1 MIAIILSTLGFGG
14 LLYGFSDAGNDGWSS
29 TPVVTTLAVGA
40 IALILFVWREMKTD
54 NPMLEFR
61 IFKYN
66 MFTLTT
72 LINVIVTMA
81 MYAGM
86 ILPPIYLQQIR
97 GFTPVESGLLML
109 PGAILMG
116 IMSPITGRSSI
127 RLAQDGWLLSV
138 WGLRSLRR
146 GNSVI

>member
-1 MIAIILSTLGFGG
+1 MEHYDWRVLFYMILPFSIIATLIGVFFLKNVTEVSRPKLDMIAIILSTLGFGG

-40 IALILFVWREMKTD
+40 IALIPVCMAEMKTD

-81 MYAGM
+81 MYA
-86 ILPPIYLQQIR
+86 
-97 GFTPVESGLLML
+97 
-109 PGAILMG
+109 
-116 IMSPITGRSSI
+116 
-127 RLAQDGWLLSV
+127 
-138 WGLRSLRR
+138 
-146 GNSVI
+146 